1 MAAKC
6 NIENLTL
13 LQMLD
18 KISVK
23 RFLEARIQEVKRNPE
38 FRKIV
43 KKSLQETYHY
53 MSTRMSDQIAGAE
66 KRWLKKR
73 EGTGE
78 MVARLMKSLSEQT
91 LN

>member
-23 RFLEARIQEVKRNPE
+23 RFLEARIQEVKGNPE

-43 KKSLQETYHY
+43 KESLQETYHY
-53 MSTRMSDQIAGAE
+53 MSTRISDEIAGL
-66 KRWLKKR
+66 LKKD
-73 EGTGE
+73 G
-78 MVARLMKSLSEQT
+78 
-91 LN
+91 